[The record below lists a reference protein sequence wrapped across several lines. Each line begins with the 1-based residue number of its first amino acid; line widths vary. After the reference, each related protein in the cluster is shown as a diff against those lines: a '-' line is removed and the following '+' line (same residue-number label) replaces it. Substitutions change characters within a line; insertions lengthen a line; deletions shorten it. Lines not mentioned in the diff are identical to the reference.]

1 MRRLGHHGFL
11 PTVPCAS
18 KIKVISLCCHTAWL
32 SPTPE
37 SLATAPS
44 LAQRGLAATATGFR
58 LVGGFL
64 CFTVSA
70 AAFPA
75 VNHWGYTLPWRGLP
89 PPFDSRRPGQGAA
102 ETEAFPI
109 PVRMEKE
116 SSHLNLC
123 FRAYA
128 STNGAVYRGTC
139 FTLVRFILL
148 HLFMPS
154 SVAAGLKINFCTPAA
169 ASRSCLVIT
178 PCETRTSRSSRM
190 NLHRQQESY
199 LQPGTRL
206 GGKCSYAVTFGCFL
220 QIVPHY
226 AQQLQLFGY

>member
-1 MRRLGHHGFL
+1 MAVTHSRILGHSPQPGTAGPGSHCHWLQARGRL
-11 PTVPCAS
+11 PLLHCICSSFSCS
-18 KIKVISLCCHTAWL
+18 KPL
-32 SPTPE
+32 
-37 SLATAPS
+37 
-44 LAQRGLAATATGFR
+44 GLHAA
-58 LVGGFL
+58 LE
-64 CFTVSA
+64 
-70 AAFPA
+70 
-75 VNHWGYTLPWRGLP
+75 P

-206 GGKCSYAVTFGCFL
+206 GVKCSYAVTFGCFL